1 MLINSSPFYS
11 SKYIFLRSTSFL
23 AFHCSFWKTWGKATI
38 ALILGLYLVGCS
50 GLAKTQ
56 TTLDGSLKS
65 LEEARKLGCTH
76 ESLDLAEKVYAKA
89 QKLMEEKKYDEAQ
102 KQALSAKQLAEEVRT
117 HFNNQPCPVDPPPE
131 ETTEQPLPNT
141 DTDTDSISAN
151 QGNVDDL
158 KIIYFPYDSFKL
170 TPQAKQDLE
179 ENLTWLQNNP
189 NGRFIL
195 GGHCDP
201 RGTVEYNMAL
211 SEKRAY
217 VVAQY
222 LEKQGIT
229 LSRFQIVPYGSEE
242 LATQRTDPEGYQK
255 NRRVEFTP
263 LP

>member
-1 MLINSSPFYS
+1 MLIH
-11 SKYIFLRSTSFL
+11 SFPL
-23 AFHCSFWKTWGKATI
+23 CSFKYDYRRSVLRTPTFPV
-38 ALILGLYLVGCS
+38 LFSLLFGLYLVGCS

-89 QKLMEEKKYDEAQ
+89 KKLMAEKKYDEAQ

-117 HFNNQPCPVDPPPE
+117 HFNNQPCPVEQPQ
-131 ETTEQPLPNT
+131 ETPTEQPLP
-141 DTDTDSISAN
+141 DPDPDTDSISAN

-170 TPQAKQDLE
+170 TPQAKKDLE

-201 RGTVEYNMAL
+201 RGTIEYNMAL

-222 LEKQGIT
+222 LEKQGVN

-255 NRRVEFTP
+255 NRRVEFTS